1 MHIGVGGFR
10 DVERVPAQELV
21 LVQLFFHRGRGLGVG
36 GGYGR
41 GGREREKTG
50 FGVQLDEITR
60 FVLIER
66 NFENFLGLF
75 GI

>member
-1 MHIGVGGFR
+1 
-10 DVERVPAQELV
+10 
-21 LVQLFFHRGRGLGVG
+21 VG